1 VAKKITL
8 KDISLKTGFT
18 INTVSRALKD
28 KPDIS
33 DKSKKMIREI
43 AGEMGYI
50 PDRIARS
57 LRDGKTKTI
66 AVIMPDISDP
76 LIAMWV
82 KDIEYRLKD
91 YGYGTI
97 IINTDEEYEKEE
109 QSIILALSTNVD
121 GIILCPTQKSHA
133 DIEILKNRAIPF
145 VLLGRRFDD
154 DELDYIVSD
163 DVNGGYLAAK
173 YLLNKGHKEILF
185 LNGPLYISSAKE
197 RFLGYREAF
206 KSENVLFEPN
216 LVKEIKVTAG
226 NASRLL
232 EEIVNVKTKFTAIF
246 AFSDLIAWEV
256 ISFLQKIN
264 IKVPGDIA
272 VVGYDNI
279 QSRFFFPYPL
289 TTVNYSKRN
298 MAIKSVDTLLKNIN
312 NPKERTAVHI
322 FEETRLVIRGST

>member
-1 VAKKITL
+1 
-8 KDISLKTGFT
+8 
-18 INTVSRALKD
+18 
-28 KPDIS
+28 
-33 DKSKKMIREI
+33 
-43 AGEMGYI
+43 MGYI
-50 PDRIARS
+50 PDKIARS
-57 LRDGKTKTI
+57 LRNGKTKTI

-121 GIILCPTQKSHA
+121 GVILCPTQKSSA
-133 DIEILKNRAIPF
+133 DINLLKNRATPF

-154 DELDYIVSD
+154 DEIDYIVSD
-163 DVNGGYLAAK
+163 DIKGGFLAVK
-173 YLLNKGHKEILF
+173 HLIDRGHKEILF

-197 RFLGYREAF
+197 RLLGYREAF
-206 KSENVLFEPN
+206 KSGNISFNSN

-232 EEIVNVKTKFTAIF
+232 EEIVDEKIKFTAIF
-246 AFSDLIAWEV
+246 AFSDLMAWEV
-256 ISFLQKIN
+256 ITFLQKIN

-289 TTVNYSKRN
+289 TTVSYSKRN
-298 MAIKSVDTLLKNIN
+298 MAIKAVDTLLKTID
-312 NPKERTAVHI
+312 NPREQIAVHI
-322 FEETRLVIRGST
+322 FEETKLVIRESS

>member
-1 VAKKITL
+1 MN
-8 KDISLKTGFT
+8 DISQKTGFT
-18 INTVSRALKD
+18 INTVSHALKD

-33 DKSKKMIREI
+33 DKTKKMICE
-43 AGEMGYI
+43 AAKEMGYI
-50 PDRIARS
+50 PNKIARS
-57 LRDGKTKTI
+57 LRSGKTKTI

-97 IINTDEEYEKEE
+97 IINTDEEYDKEE
-109 QSIILALSTNVD
+109 QSIVLALSMNVD
-121 GIILCPTQKSHA
+121 GIVLCPTQKSYN
-133 DIEILKNRAIPF
+133 DIVLLKSRSIPF
-145 VLLGRRFDD
+145 VLLGRRFNNDD
-154 DELDYIVSD
+154 LDYIVSD
-163 DVNGGYLAAK
+163 DVKGGYLATK
-173 YLLNKGHKEILF
+173 HLIDKGHKEILF

-197 RFLGYREAF
+197 RLLGYKEAF
-206 KSENVLFEPN
+206 NSENILFNPN

-232 EEIVNVKTKFTAIF
+232 EKILDEKIRFTAIF

-264 IKVPGDIA
+264 IKVPCDISI
-272 VVGYDNI
+272 VGYDNI

-289 TTVNYSKRN
+289 TTISYSKRN
-298 MAIKSVDTLLKNIN
+298 MAYKAADILLKIID
-312 NPKERTAVHI
+312 NPKERVKVHI
-322 FEETRLVIRGST
+322 FEETKLVIRNSS